1 MKKNPLYSS
10 RASST
15 VAQTRAMTSGVQPD
29 NPQGFRLGTATLSA
43 KRIAK
48 LKGQLLGKPWV
59 YFVSGLSLSGI
70 LFLSLSLFM
79 PQTPKLTQAMIDAAV
94 LQTLQTK
101 ELPSRATKAAQTLMP
116 SVVLIR
122 AYGKAETMKNK
133 KDSAEEKDQ
142 TSALGTGVVIM
153 DDGTLL
159 TNYHVIA
166 GAARLEVVF
175 FDGTVSAAVVTAV
188 MPNNDLAVLKPQK
201 LPDDLL
207 PATLGSSSALR
218 SGDEVVAVGFPFGIG
233 PSVTAGVVSGTRRE
247 FKGEDN
253 VVLRNLIQF
262 DAAINQG
269 NSGGPLINLAGE
281 VVGIVTA
288 LLNPSETEK
297 TFIGIGFAVTIE
309 SAGAGVGIPP
319 F

>member
-15 VAQTRAMTSGVQPD
+15 VAQTRAITSGVQPD
-29 NPQGFRLGTATLSA
+29 NPRGFRLGTLMLSA

-59 YFVSGLSLSGI
+59 YFVGGLSLSGI

-101 ELPSRATKAAQTLMP
+101 ELPSRATKAAQTIMP

-122 AYGKAETMKNK
+122 AYGKPETMKNK

-142 TSALGTGVVIM
+142 ANALGTGVVIM

-175 FDGTVSAAVVTAV
+175 FDGTVAAAVVTAV

-233 PSVTAGVVSGTRRE
+233 PSVTAGVVSGTQRE

-269 NSGGPLINLAGE
+269 NSGGPLINMAGE

-288 LLNPSETEK
+288 LLNPSVAEK

>member
-29 NPQGFRLGTATLSA
+29 NPQGFRLGTATLSGQ
-43 KRIAK
+43 RIAK

-59 YFVSGLSLSGI
+59 YFVGGLSLSGI
-70 LFLSLSLFM
+70 LFLSLSLLM

-101 ELPSRATKAAQTLMP
+101 ELPSRATKAAQTIMP

-122 AYGKAETMKNK
+122 AYGKPETMKNK

-142 TSALGTGVVIM
+142 ASALGTGVVIM

-233 PSVTAGVVSGTRRE
+233 PSVTAGIVSGTRRE